1 MRKDIRPV
9 LQVSSLGHG
18 MYAFVNGEF
27 VGYAHGTN
35 IDKSFSTQKKCNLKV
50 GVNNITLL
58 SMTVGLPVSDRSI
71 KLDILM
77 NLIF

>member
-9 LQVSSLGHG
+9 LSLTSLGHV

-35 IDKSFSTQKKCNLKV
+35 IDKAFSSHKTCNLKV
-50 GVNNITLL
+50 GVNHITLL
-58 SMTVGLPVSDRSI
+58 SMTVGLPVRHI
-71 KLDILM
+71 
-77 NLIF
+77 